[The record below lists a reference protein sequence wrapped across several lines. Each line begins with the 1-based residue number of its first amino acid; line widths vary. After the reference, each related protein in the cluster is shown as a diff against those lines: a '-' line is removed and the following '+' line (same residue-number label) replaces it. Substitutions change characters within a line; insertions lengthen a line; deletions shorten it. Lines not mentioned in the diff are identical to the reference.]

1 MEGKVLIDTSAWIE
15 FFRKR
20 DERIYSL
27 VAALLREEKAVGS
40 GLIIL
45 ELLRGGKSLKELNV
59 INELFSLIENVHP
72 NPETFL
78 LAGKM
83 GYELSKKGNT
93 LGVVDLLIAQLSL
106 ENNLALLSLDKH
118 FKVVAATFDLKLLDG
133 LSGKAD

>member
-20 DERIYSL
+20 DERIFNL
-27 VAALLREEKAVGS
+27 VAGLLREKKAVGS
-40 GLIIL
+40 GLILL

-72 NPETFL
+72 DPETYL

-93 LGVVDLLIAQLSL
+93 LSVVDLLIAQLSL
-106 ENNLALLSLDKH
+106 ENNLVLLSLDKH
-118 FKVVAATFDLKLLDG
+118 FKVVANSFDLKLLDG
-133 LSGKAD
+133 LS

>member
-1 MEGKVLIDTSAWIE
+1 MEGKILIDTSAWIE

-45 ELLRGGKSLKELNV
+45 ELLRGGKSQKELNV
-59 INELFSLIENVHP
+59 INELFYLIDNVQP
-72 NPETFL
+72 KPETFL

-83 GYELSKKGNT
+83 GYELSKKGST
-93 LGVVDLLIAQLSL
+93 LAVVDLLIAQLSI
-106 ENNLALLSLDKH
+106 ENHLALLSLGKH
-118 FKVVAATFDLKLLDG
+118 FKVIAATFDLKLFDG
-133 LSGKAD
+133 LS